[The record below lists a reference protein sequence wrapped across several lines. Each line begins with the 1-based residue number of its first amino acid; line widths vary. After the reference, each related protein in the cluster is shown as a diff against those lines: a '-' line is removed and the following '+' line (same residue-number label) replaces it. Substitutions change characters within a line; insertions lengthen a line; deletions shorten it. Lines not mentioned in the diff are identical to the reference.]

1 MNSLT
6 ALALA
11 ESNEDFDEIE
21 QELELGLELLYQ
33 ISFNESRWISNGV
46 LNNKNYNLSVV
57 SGVKLNNC

>member
-1 MNSLT
+1 MT

-33 ISFNESRWISNGV
+33 ISFNEFRWISNGV